1 MFLELEKSVYAIPIS
16 KPEGDTL
23 HDEFMLDSLSK
34 ADPGK
39 KDLIPDLLDEVV
51 QYLIVS
57 STFQRK
63 GKGMLNSTI

>member
-1 MFLELEKSVYAIPIS
+1 MFLDLEKSVYAIPIS

-23 HDEFMLDSLSK
+23 HDEFMLDSK

>member
-1 MFLELEKSVYAIPIS
+1 MFLELEKSVDAIPIS

-23 HDEFMLDSLSK
+23 LYEFMLDSLSK

>member
-1 MFLELEKSVYAIPIS
+1 MFLDLEKSVYAIPIS

-23 HDEFMLDSLSK
+23 HDEFMLDSK

-51 QYLIVS
+51 
-57 STFQRK
+57 
-63 GKGMLNSTI
+63 